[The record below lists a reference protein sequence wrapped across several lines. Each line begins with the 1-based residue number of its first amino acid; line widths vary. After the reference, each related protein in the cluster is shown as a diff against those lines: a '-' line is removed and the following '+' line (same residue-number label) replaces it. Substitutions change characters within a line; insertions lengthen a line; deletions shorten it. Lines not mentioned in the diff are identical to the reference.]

1 MKDSSNW
8 FIEFWRAQIGFNK
21 PHVQHQGCKTQDCHW
36 CTPPMIRLD
45 FHSVTFWCFWW
56 IMRCL
61 QVCFCLVPKFLD
73 ATLRH
78 FDFMLRGLVGR
89 LGNQTCFPWHWHS
102 FFDES
107 RTKDVLG
114 YLIACQ
120 AMYIMKWY
128 DMLLYFFVVVAVA
141 VAVVVL
147 IVPDALR
154 PEVRRDSHVGVVFLV
169 VVVAVVAFCC
179 RWRLRMKHL
188 KSFKNWTL
196 AQYPAKVFLIE
207 FCLMC

>member
-1 MKDSSNW
+1 MPLCDTSTSCCG
-8 FIEFWRAQIGFNK
+8 ASLG
-21 PHVQHQGCKTQDCHW
+21 G
-36 CTPPMIRLD
+36 
-45 FHSVTFWCFWW
+45 
-56 IMRCL
+56 
-61 QVCFCLVPKFLD
+61 
-73 ATLRH
+73 
-78 FDFMLRGLVGR
+78 
-89 LGNQTCFPWHWHS
+89 LGNTTCFPGHWHS

-114 YLIACQ
+114 YLIACR
-120 AMYIMKWY
+120 AINVYNE
-128 DMLLYFFVVVAVA
+128 MLLYFLFVVVAVA

-147 IVPDALR
+147 IVRMLNAPPDALR
-154 PEVRRDSHVGVVFLV
+154 SEVRRDSHVGVVFLV